1 MSLRINYNL
10 ASSSA
15 QRGLASSQDLYSRMA
30 SRLSTGLRINQAADD
45 TAGMAVSEKLKNQ
58 VRGLNQA
65 QRNAQDSVSMLQT
78 AEGALTETHGILA
91 RIRELAVQSANDTL
105 TASDRANLQAEADQL
120 VAEVDRIASSTQ
132 FNGITL
138 LNKNSSVS
146 LHNSGLGLTFQIG
159 ANSGNTL
166 GVTLSAVR
174 SQDLGDVQTLNA
186 AHAVTGG
193 AKTIDVGSAT
203 AVNYNATVD
212 TAFDVRDAINAANG
226 NITAS
231 VKNGKL
237 RLESGGA
244 AVGTVFANDGGNLQS
259 TLFGSNATV
268 NTVASSTSLE
278 DLGVSASGT
287 MTITATSAAITG
299 ATTLANLGI
308 SSGDTLVLGL
318 SKAAG
323 TGGAAGTRT
332 LADIGVTAGGTLTI
346 AFADAGVSPTET
358 RSVAVTYQ
366 TSDTLSALASRI
378 DTAVTEAAAL
388 TANGNTGTDT
398 LVVTVGGSAGSGAIT
413 LTGNTTAYSGGTLT
427 INAGTILTDLA
438 DSNSGS
444 GSLISKLN
452 LTTIT
457 GATTGTT
464 SASSA
469 SVNTAAFTESVTYT
483 VGSETDLTAF
493 AAGLQTAIQGAGAI
507 GTSTAFDVT
516 SATAVING
524 SNQLAID
531 VSPSS
536 NGVTIA
542 TITGSGTNALRTL
555 FGLGAAPASA
565 TATSAMNVAAQTE
578 TATVSYTTSD
588 TLSTIATKIAT
599 AVTGIGRVG
608 TSLIAGNAGAAASF
622 NAGTSMIDI
631 TGVDTDTTLTFSS
644 GALRTALNLA
654 APDTVTASGTTS
666 SSAAI
671 VQNAYRL
678 SSNALTGVT
687 SISSSSSGSIDI
699 STQTAASAA
708 ISTLDSA
715 INQVS
720 TARANIGAI
729 ENRLDSTSRSLA
741 VASENTAAANS
752 RIADADIAQSMSEMV
767 RAQILQQAGISVL
780 AQANQAP
787 SLVLQLLR

>member
-231 VKNGKL
+231 VKGGKL
-237 RLESGGA
+237 RLESSA

-259 TLFGSNATV
+259 TLFATNATV

-299 ATTLANLGI
+299 ATTLTNLGI
-308 SSGDTLVLGL
+308 NSGDTLVLGL

-323 TGGAAGTRT
+323 TGGAAGTMT
-332 LADIGVTAGGTLTI
+332 LADIGVTSGGTLTI

-358 RSVAVTYQ
+358 RSIAVTYQ

-388 TANGNTGTDT
+388 TASGNTGTDT
-398 LVVTVGGSAGSGAIT
+398 LAVIVGGSAGSGAIT

-427 INAGTILTDLA
+427 INAGTTLTDLA

-654 APDTVTASGTTS
+654 APDTATASGTTS

>member
-212 TAFDVRDAINAANG
+212 TAFDVRDAINAAGG

-231 VKNGKL
+231 IKNGKL
-237 RLESGGA
+237 RLESSA
-244 AVGTVFANDGGNLQS
+244 AVGTVFASDGGNLQS

-287 MTITATSAAITG
+287 MTITATSGTITG
-299 ATTLANLGI
+299 ATTLTNLGI
-308 SSGDTLVLGL
+308 NSGDTLVLGL

-323 TGGAAGTRT
+323 TGGAAGTMT
-332 LADIGVTAGGTLTI
+332 LADIGVTSGGTLTI

-358 RSVAVTYQ
+358 RSIAVTYQ

-388 TANGNTGTDT
+388 TASGNTGTDT
-398 LVVTVGGSAGSGAIT
+398 LAVIVGGSAGSGAIT

-608 TSLIAGNAGAAASF
+608 TSLIAPNAGTAASF

-644 GALRTALNLA
+644 GALRTALNLVS
-654 APDTVTASGTTS
+654 PDTVTASGTTS

-687 SISSSSSGSIDI
+687 SISSSSTGSIDI

-720 TARANIGAI
+720 SARANIGAI
-729 ENRLDSTSRSLA
+729 QNRLESVGRSLA

-752 RIADADIAQSMSEMV
+752 RIADADVAQSMSELV
-767 RAQILQQAGISVL
+767 RSQILQQAGISVL

>member
-15 QRGLASSQDLYSRMA
+15 QRGLGTSQDLYSRMA

-105 TASDRANLQAEADQL
+105 TVSDRANLQAEADQL

-212 TAFDVRDAINAANG
+212 TAFDVRDAINAAG
-226 NITAS
+226 GDITAS

-237 RLESGGA
+237 RLESSA
-244 AVGTVFANDGGNLQS
+244 AVSAVFANDGGDLQS
-259 TLFGSNATV
+259 TLFATNATV

-287 MTITATSAAITG
+287 MTITATSGTITG
-299 ATTLANLGI
+299 ATTLTNLGI
-308 SSGDTLVLGL
+308 NSGDTLVLGL

-323 TGGAAGTRT
+323 TGGAAGTMT
-332 LADIGVTAGGTLTI
+332 LADLGVTAGGTLTI

-358 RSVAVTYQ
+358 RSIAVTYQ
-366 TSDTLSALASRI
+366 TSDTLSVLASRI
-378 DTAVTEAAAL
+378 DTAVTEAAVL
-388 TANGNTGTDT
+388 TASGNTGTDT
-398 LVVTVGGSAGSGAIT
+398 LAVTVGGSAGSGAIT

-469 SVNTAAFTESVTYT
+469 TVNTAAFTESVTYT
-483 VGSETDLTAF
+483 VGSEADLTAF

-599 AVTGIGRVG
+599 AVTGIGQVG

-654 APDTVTASGTTS
+654 APDTATASGTTS

-678 SSNALTGVT
+678 SSIALTGVT

>member
-15 QRGLASSQDLYSRMA
+15 QRGLGTSQDLYSRMA

-45 TAGMAVSEKLKNQ
+45 SAGMAVSEKLKNQ

-105 TASDRANLQAEADQL
+105 TVSDRANLQAEADQL

-212 TAFDVRDAINAANG
+212 TAFDVRDAINAAG
-226 NITAS
+226 GDITAS

-237 RLESGGA
+237 RLESSA
-244 AVGTVFANDGGNLQS
+244 AVSAVFANDGGDLQS
-259 TLFGSNATV
+259 TLFATNATV

-287 MTITATSAAITG
+287 MTITATSGTITG
-299 ATTLANLGI
+299 ATTLTNLGI
-308 SSGDTLVLGL
+308 NSGDTLVLGL

-323 TGGAAGTRT
+323 TGGAAGTMT
-332 LADIGVTAGGTLTI
+332 LADLGVTAGGTLTI

-358 RSVAVTYQ
+358 RSIAVTYQ

-378 DTAVTEAAAL
+378 DIAVTEAAAL
-388 TANGNTGTDT
+388 TASGSTGTDT
-398 LVVTVGGSAGSGAIT
+398 LAVTVGGSAGSGAIT

-469 SVNTAAFTESVTYT
+469 TVNTAAFTESVTYT
-483 VGSETDLTAF
+483 VGSEADLTAF

-516 SATAVING
+516 SVTAVING

-599 AVTGIGRVG
+599 AVTGIGQVG
-608 TSLIAGNAGAAASF
+608 TSLIAGNAGTAASF

-678 SSNALTGVT
+678 SSIALTGVT

>member
-237 RLESGGA
+237 RLESSA
-244 AVGTVFANDGGNLQS
+244 AVGTVFASDGGNLQS

-287 MTITATSAAITG
+287 MTITATSGTITG
-299 ATTLANLGI
+299 ATTLTNLGI
-308 SSGDTLVLGL
+308 NSGDTLVLGL

-323 TGGAAGTRT
+323 TGGAAGTMT
-332 LADIGVTAGGTLTI
+332 LADIGVTAGGTLTL

-378 DTAVTEAAAL
+378 DTAVSEAAAL
-388 TANGNTGTDT
+388 TASGNTGTDT
-398 LVVTVGGSAGSGAIT
+398 LAVIVGGSAGSGAIT

-599 AVTGIGRVG
+599 AVTGIGQVG
-608 TSLIAGNAGAAASF
+608 TSLIAGNAGTAASF

>member
-1 MSLRINYNL
+1 
-10 ASSSA
+10 
-15 QRGLASSQDLYSRMA
+15 MA

-105 TASDRANLQAEADQL
+105 TVSDRANLQAEADQL

-174 SQDLGDVQTLNA
+174 AQDLGDVQTLNA

-212 TAFDVRDAINAANG
+212 TAFDVRDAINAAG
-226 NITAS
+226 GDITAS

-237 RLESGGA
+237 RLESSA
-244 AVGTVFANDGGNLQS
+244 AVSAVFANDGGDLQS
-259 TLFGSNATV
+259 TLFATNATV

-287 MTITATSAAITG
+287 MTITATSGTITG
-299 ATTLANLGI
+299 ATTLTNLGI
-308 SSGDTLVLGL
+308 NSGDTLVLGL

-323 TGGAAGTRT
+323 TGGAAGTMT
-332 LADIGVTAGGTLTI
+332 LADLGVTAGGTLTI

-358 RSVAVTYQ
+358 RSIAVTYQ

-388 TANGNTGTDT
+388 TASGSTGTDT
-398 LVVTVGGSAGSGAIT
+398 LAVTVGGSAGSGAIT

-469 SVNTAAFTESVTYT
+469 TVNTAAFTESVTYT
-483 VGSETDLTAF
+483 VGSEADLTAF

-599 AVTGIGRVG
+599 AVTGIGQVG

-654 APDTVTASGTTS
+654 APDTATASGTTS

-678 SSNALTGVT
+678 SSIALTGVT

>member
-15 QRGLASSQDLYSRMA
+15 QRGLGTSQDLYSRMA

-105 TASDRANLQAEADQL
+105 TVSDRANLQAEADQL

-212 TAFDVRDAINAANG
+212 TAFDVRDAINAAG
-226 NITAS
+226 GDITAS

-237 RLESGGA
+237 RLESSA
-244 AVGTVFANDGGNLQS
+244 AVSAVFANDGGDLQS
-259 TLFGSNATV
+259 TLFATNATV

-287 MTITATSAAITG
+287 MTITATSGTITG
-299 ATTLANLGI
+299 ATTLTNLGI
-308 SSGDTLVLGL
+308 NSGDTLVLGL
-318 SKAAG
+318 SKAVG
-323 TGGAAGTRT
+323 TGGAAGTMT
-332 LADIGVTAGGTLTI
+332 LADLGVTAGGTLTI

-358 RSVAVTYQ
+358 RSIAVTYQ

-378 DTAVTEAAAL
+378 DIAVTEAAAL
-388 TANGNTGTDT
+388 TASGSTGTDT
-398 LVVTVGGSAGSGAIT
+398 LAVTVGGSAGSGAIT

-469 SVNTAAFTESVTYT
+469 TVNTAAFTESVTYT
-483 VGSETDLTAF
+483 VGSEADLTAF

-599 AVTGIGRVG
+599 AVTGIGQVG
-608 TSLIAGNAGAAASF
+608 TSLIAGNAGTAASF

-654 APDTVTASGTTS
+654 APDTATASGTTS

-678 SSNALTGVT
+678 SSIALTGVT

>member
-231 VKNGKL
+231 VKGGKL
-237 RLESGGA
+237 RLESSA
-244 AVGTVFANDGGNLQS
+244 AVGTVFASDGGNLQS

-287 MTITATSAAITG
+287 MTITATSGTITG
-299 ATTLANLGI
+299 ATTLTNLGI
-308 SSGDTLVLGL
+308 NSGDTLVLGL

-358 RSVAVTYQ
+358 RSIAVTYQ
-366 TSDTLSALASRI
+366 RSDTLSALASRI

-654 APDTVTASGTTS
+654 APDTATASGTTS

>member
-10 ASSSA
+10 ASSAA
-15 QRGLASSQDLYSRMA
+15 QRGLGTSQDLYSRMA

-45 TAGMAVSEKLKNQ
+45 SAGMAVSEKLKNQ

-105 TASDRANLQAEADQL
+105 TVSDRANLQAEADQL

-212 TAFDVRDAINAANG
+212 TAFDVRDAINAAG
-226 NITAS
+226 GDITAS

-237 RLESGGA
+237 RLESSA
-244 AVGTVFANDGGNLQS
+244 AVSAVFANDGGDLQS
-259 TLFGSNATV
+259 TLFATNATV

-287 MTITATSAAITG
+287 MTITATSGTITG
-299 ATTLANLGI
+299 ATTLTNLGI
-308 SSGDTLVLGL
+308 NSGDTLVLGL

-323 TGGAAGTRT
+323 TGGAAGTMT
-332 LADIGVTAGGTLTI
+332 LADLGVTAGGTLTI

-358 RSVAVTYQ
+358 RSIAVTYQ

-378 DTAVTEAAAL
+378 DIAVTEAAAL
-388 TANGNTGTDT
+388 TASGSTGTDT
-398 LVVTVGGSAGSGAIT
+398 LAVTVGGSAGSGAIT

-469 SVNTAAFTESVTYT
+469 TVNTAAFTESVTYT
-483 VGSETDLTAF
+483 VGSEADLTAF

-555 FGLGAAPASA
+555 LGLGAAPASA

-599 AVTGIGRVG
+599 AVTGIGQVG
-608 TSLIAGNAGAAASF
+608 TSLIAGNAGTAASF

-678 SSNALTGVT
+678 SSIALTGVT

>member
-237 RLESGGA
+237 RLESSA
-244 AVGTVFANDGGNLQS
+244 AVGTVFASDGGNLQS

-287 MTITATSAAITG
+287 MTITATSGTITG
-299 ATTLANLGI
+299 ATTLTNLGI
-308 SSGDTLVLGL
+308 NSGDTLVLGL

-323 TGGAAGTRT
+323 TGGAAGTMT
-332 LADIGVTAGGTLTI
+332 LADIGVTSGGTLTI

-358 RSVAVTYQ
+358 RSIAVTYQ

-388 TANGNTGTDT
+388 TASGNTGTDT
-398 LVVTVGGSAGSGAIT
+398 LAVIVGGSAGSGAIT

>member
-1 MSLRINYNL
+1 
-10 ASSSA
+10 
-15 QRGLASSQDLYSRMA
+15 
-30 SRLSTGLRINQAADD
+30 
-45 TAGMAVSEKLKNQ
+45 
-58 VRGLNQA
+58 
-65 QRNAQDSVSMLQT
+65 
-78 AEGALTETHGILA
+78 
-91 RIRELAVQSANDTL
+91 
-105 TASDRANLQAEADQL
+105 
-120 VAEVDRIASSTQ
+120 
-132 FNGITL
+132 
-138 LNKNSSVS
+138 
-146 LHNSGLGLTFQIG
+146 
-159 ANSGNTL
+159 
-166 GVTLSAVR
+166 
-174 SQDLGDVQTLNA
+174 
-186 AHAVTGG
+186 
-193 AKTIDVGSAT
+193 
-203 AVNYNATVD
+203 
-212 TAFDVRDAINAANG
+212 
-226 NITAS
+226 
-231 VKNGKL
+231 
-237 RLESGGA
+237 
-244 AVGTVFANDGGNLQS
+244 
-259 TLFGSNATV
+259 
-268 NTVASSTSLE
+268 
-278 DLGVSASGT
+278 
-287 MTITATSAAITG
+287 
-299 ATTLANLGI
+299 
-308 SSGDTLVLGL
+308 
-318 SKAAG
+318 
-323 TGGAAGTRT
+323 
-332 LADIGVTAGGTLTI
+332 
-346 AFADAGVSPTET
+346 
-358 RSVAVTYQ
+358 
-366 TSDTLSALASRI
+366 
-378 DTAVTEAAAL
+378 
-388 TANGNTGTDT
+388 
-398 LVVTVGGSAGSGAIT
+398 
-413 LTGNTTAYSGGTLT
+413 AYSGGTLT

-469 SVNTAAFTESVTYT
+469 TVNTAAFTESVTYT
-483 VGSETDLTAF
+483 VGSEADLTAF

-542 TITGSGTNALRTL
+542 TITGSGTNKLRTL
-555 FGLGAAPASA
+555 LGLGAAPASA

-599 AVTGIGRVG
+599 AVTGIGQVG
-608 TSLIAGNAGAAASF
+608 TSLIAGNAGTAASF

-654 APDTVTASGTTS
+654 APDTATASGTTS

-678 SSNALTGVT
+678 SSIALTGVT

>member
-10 ASSSA
+10 ASSAA
-15 QRGLASSQDLYSRMA
+15 QRGLGTSQDLYSRMA

-45 TAGMAVSEKLKNQ
+45 SAGMAVSEKLKNQ

-105 TASDRANLQAEADQL
+105 TVSDRANLQAEADQL

-212 TAFDVRDAINAANG
+212 TAFDVRDAINAAG
-226 NITAS
+226 GDITAS

-237 RLESGGA
+237 RLESSA
-244 AVGTVFANDGGNLQS
+244 AVSAVFANDGGDLQS
-259 TLFGSNATV
+259 TLFATNATV

-287 MTITATSAAITG
+287 MTITATSGTITG
-299 ATTLANLGI
+299 ATTLTNLGI
-308 SSGDTLVLGL
+308 NSGDTLVLGL

-323 TGGAAGTRT
+323 TGGAAGTMT
-332 LADIGVTAGGTLTI
+332 LADLGVTAGGTLTI

-358 RSVAVTYQ
+358 RSIAVTYQ

-378 DTAVTEAAAL
+378 DIAVTEAAAL
-388 TANGNTGTDT
+388 TASGSTGTDT
-398 LVVTVGGSAGSGAIT
+398 LAVTVGGSAGSGAIT

-469 SVNTAAFTESVTYT
+469 TVNTAAFTESVTYT
-483 VGSETDLTAF
+483 VGSEADLTAF

-599 AVTGIGRVG
+599 AVTGIGQVG
-608 TSLIAGNAGAAASF
+608 TSLIAGNAGTAASF

-678 SSNALTGVT
+678 SSIALTGVT

-720 TARANIGAI
+720 TGCQAMAAVPNRFQPSPSGSDREAR
-729 ENRLDSTSRSLA
+729 
-741 VASENTAAANS
+741 
-752 RIADADIAQSMSEMV
+752 M
-767 RAQILQQAGISVL
+767 
-780 AQANQAP
+780 
-787 SLVLQLLR
+787 

>member
-15 QRGLASSQDLYSRMA
+15 QRGLGTSQDLYSRMA

-105 TASDRANLQAEADQL
+105 TVSDRANLQAEADQL

-212 TAFDVRDAINAANG
+212 TAFDVRDAINAAG
-226 NITAS
+226 GDITAS

-237 RLESGGA
+237 RLESSA
-244 AVGTVFANDGGNLQS
+244 AVSAVFANDGGDLQS
-259 TLFGSNATV
+259 TLFATNATV

-287 MTITATSAAITG
+287 MTITATSGTITG
-299 ATTLANLGI
+299 ATTLTNLGI
-308 SSGDTLVLGL
+308 NSGDTLVLGL

-323 TGGAAGTRT
+323 TGGAAGTMT
-332 LADIGVTAGGTLTI
+332 LADLGVTAGGTLTL

-358 RSVAVTYQ
+358 RSIAVTYQ

-378 DTAVTEAAAL
+378 DTAVTEAAVL
-388 TANGNTGTDT
+388 TASGNTGTDT
-398 LVVTVGGSAGSGAIT
+398 LAVTVGGSAGSGAIT
-413 LTGNTTAYSGGTLT
+413 LTGNATAYSGGILT

-469 SVNTAAFTESVTYT
+469 TVNTATFTESVTYT
-483 VGSETDLTAF
+483 VGSEADLTAF

-507 GTSTAFDVT
+507 GTSAAFDVT

-599 AVTGIGRVG
+599 AVTGIGQVG
-608 TSLIAGNAGAAASF
+608 TSLIAGNAGTVASF

-654 APDTVTASGTTS
+654 APDTATASGTTS

-678 SSNALTGVT
+678 SSSALTGVT

>member
-15 QRGLASSQDLYSRMA
+15 QRGLGTSQDLYSRMA

-105 TASDRANLQAEADQL
+105 TVSDRANLQAEADQL

-212 TAFDVRDAINAANG
+212 TAFDVRDAINAAG
-226 NITAS
+226 GDITAS

-237 RLESGGA
+237 RLESSA
-244 AVGTVFANDGGNLQS
+244 AVSAVFANDGGDLQS
-259 TLFGSNATV
+259 TLFATNATV

-287 MTITATSAAITG
+287 MTITATSGTITG
-299 ATTLANLGI
+299 ATTLTNLGI
-308 SSGDTLVLGL
+308 NSGDTLVLGL

-323 TGGAAGTRT
+323 TGGAAGTMT
-332 LADIGVTAGGTLTI
+332 LADLGVTAGGTLTL

-358 RSVAVTYQ
+358 RSIAVTYQ

-378 DTAVTEAAAL
+378 DTAVTEAAVL
-388 TANGNTGTDT
+388 TASGNTGTDT
-398 LVVTVGGSAGSGAIT
+398 LAVTVGGSAGSGAIT

-469 SVNTAAFTESVTYT
+469 TVNTAAFTESVTYT
-483 VGSETDLTAF
+483 VGSEADLTAF

-599 AVTGIGRVG
+599 AVTGIGQVG

-654 APDTVTASGTTS
+654 APDTATASGTTS

-678 SSNALTGVT
+678 SSSALTGVT

>member
-15 QRGLASSQDLYSRMA
+15 QRGLGTSQDLYSRMA
-30 SRLSTGLRINQAADD
+30 SRLSTGLRINRAADD

-105 TASDRANLQAEADQL
+105 TVSDRANLQAEADQL

-174 SQDLGDVQTLNA
+174 AQDLGDVQTLNA

-212 TAFDVRDAINAANG
+212 TAFDVRDAINAAG
-226 NITAS
+226 GDITAS

-237 RLESGGA
+237 RLESSA
-244 AVGTVFANDGGNLQS
+244 AVSAVFANDGGDLQS
-259 TLFGSNATV
+259 TLFATNATV

-287 MTITATSAAITG
+287 MTITATSGTITG
-299 ATTLANLGI
+299 ATTLTNLGI

-323 TGGAAGTRT
+323 TGGAAGTMT
-332 LADIGVTAGGTLTI
+332 LADLGVTAGGTLTI

-358 RSVAVTYQ
+358 RSIAVTYQ

-388 TANGNTGTDT
+388 TASGSTGTDT
-398 LVVTVGGSAGSGAIT
+398 LAVTVGGSAGSGAIT

-427 INAGTILTDLA
+427 INAGTIFTDLA
-438 DSNSGS
+438 DSSSGS

-469 SVNTAAFTESVTYT
+469 LVNTAAFTESVTYT

-555 FGLGAAPASA
+555 LGLGAAPASA

-599 AVTGIGRVG
+599 AVTGIGQVG
-608 TSLIAGNAGAAASF
+608 TSLIAGNAGTAASF

-631 TGVDTDTTLTFSS
+631 TSVDTDTTLTFSS

-654 APDTVTASGTTS
+654 APDTATASGTTS

-678 SSNALTGVT
+678 SSSALTGVT

>member
-231 VKNGKL
+231 VKGGKL
-237 RLESGGA
+237 RLESSA
-244 AVGTVFANDGGNLQS
+244 AVGTVFASDGGNLQS

-287 MTITATSAAITG
+287 MTITATSGTITG
-299 ATTLANLGI
+299 ATTLTNLGI
-308 SSGDTLVLGL
+308 NSGDTLVLGL

-358 RSVAVTYQ
+358 RSIAVTYQ

-378 DTAVTEAAAL
+378 DIAVTEAAAL

-654 APDTVTASGTTS
+654 APDTATASGTTS

>member
-15 QRGLASSQDLYSRMA
+15 QRGLGTSQDLYSRMA

-105 TASDRANLQAEADQL
+105 TVSDRANLQAEADQL

-212 TAFDVRDAINAANG
+212 TAFDVRDAINAAG
-226 NITAS
+226 GDITAS

-237 RLESGGA
+237 RLESSA
-244 AVGTVFANDGGNLQS
+244 AVSAVFANDGGDLQS
-259 TLFGSNATV
+259 TLFATNATV

-287 MTITATSAAITG
+287 MTITATSGTITG
-299 ATTLANLGI
+299 ATTLTNLGI
-308 SSGDTLVLGL
+308 NSGDTLVLGL

-323 TGGAAGTRT
+323 TGGAAGTMT
-332 LADIGVTAGGTLTI
+332 LADLGVTAGGTLTL

-358 RSVAVTYQ
+358 RSIAVTYQ
-366 TSDTLSALASRI
+366 TSDTLSVLASRI
-378 DTAVTEAAAL
+378 DTAVTEAAVL
-388 TANGNTGTDT
+388 TASGNTGTDT
-398 LVVTVGGSAGSGAIT
+398 LAVTVGGSAGSGAIT
-413 LTGNTTAYSGGTLT
+413 LTGNATAYSGGILT

-469 SVNTAAFTESVTYT
+469 TVNTATFTESVTYT
-483 VGSETDLTAF
+483 VGSEADLTAF

-507 GTSTAFDVT
+507 GTSAAFDVT

-599 AVTGIGRVG
+599 AVTGIGQVG
-608 TSLIAGNAGAAASF
+608 TSLIAGNAGTVASF

-654 APDTVTASGTTS
+654 APDTATASGTTS

-678 SSNALTGVT
+678 SSIALTGVT

>member
-15 QRGLASSQDLYSRMA
+15 QRGLGTSQDLYSRMA

-45 TAGMAVSEKLKNQ
+45 SAGMAVSEKLKNQ

-105 TASDRANLQAEADQL
+105 TVSDRANLQAEADQL

-212 TAFDVRDAINAANG
+212 TAFDVRDAINAAG
-226 NITAS
+226 GDITAS

-237 RLESGGA
+237 RLESSA
-244 AVGTVFANDGGNLQS
+244 AVSAVFANDGGDLQS
-259 TLFGSNATV
+259 TLFATNATV

-287 MTITATSAAITG
+287 MTITATSGTITG
-299 ATTLANLGI
+299 ATTLTNLGI
-308 SSGDTLVLGL
+308 NSGDTLVLGL

-323 TGGAAGTRT
+323 TGGAAGTMT
-332 LADIGVTAGGTLTI
+332 LADLGVTAGGTLTI

-358 RSVAVTYQ
+358 RSIAVTYQ

-378 DTAVTEAAAL
+378 DIAVTEAAAL
-388 TANGNTGTDT
+388 TASGSTGTDT
-398 LVVTVGGSAGSGAIT
+398 LAVTVGGSAGSGAIT

-469 SVNTAAFTESVTYT
+469 TVNTAAFTESVTYT
-483 VGSETDLTAF
+483 VGSEADLTAF

-555 FGLGAAPASA
+555 LGLGAAPASA

-599 AVTGIGRVG
+599 AVTGIGQVG
-608 TSLIAGNAGAAASF
+608 TSLIAGNAGTAASF

-678 SSNALTGVT
+678 SSIALTGVT

>member
-15 QRGLASSQDLYSRMA
+15 QRGLGTSQDLYSRMA

-105 TASDRANLQAEADQL
+105 TVSDRANLQAEADQL

-174 SQDLGDVQTLNA
+174 AQDLGDVQTLNA

-212 TAFDVRDAINAANG
+212 TAFDVRDAINAAG
-226 NITAS
+226 GDITAS

-237 RLESGGA
+237 RLESSA
-244 AVGTVFANDGGNLQS
+244 AVSAVFANDGGDLQS
-259 TLFGSNATV
+259 TLFATNATV

-287 MTITATSAAITG
+287 MTITATSGTITG
-299 ATTLANLGI
+299 ATTLTNLGI
-308 SSGDTLVLGL
+308 NSGDTLVLGL

-323 TGGAAGTRT
+323 TGGAAGTMT
-332 LADIGVTAGGTLTI
+332 LADLGVTAGGTLTL

-358 RSVAVTYQ
+358 RSIAVTYQ

-388 TANGNTGTDT
+388 TASGSTGTDT
-398 LVVTVGGSAGSGAIT
+398 LAVTVGGSAGSGAIT
-413 LTGNTTAYSGGTLT
+413 LTGNATAYSGGILT

-469 SVNTAAFTESVTYT
+469 TVNTATFTESVTYT
-483 VGSETDLTAF
+483 VGSEADLTAF

-599 AVTGIGRVG
+599 AVTGIGQVG

-654 APDTVTASGTTS
+654 APDTATASGTTS

-678 SSNALTGVT
+678 SSIALTGVT

>member
-105 TASDRANLQAEADQL
+105 TVSDRANLQAEADQL

-212 TAFDVRDAINAANG
+212 TAFDVRDAINAAG
-226 NITAS
+226 GDITAS

-237 RLESGGA
+237 RLESSA
-244 AVGTVFANDGGNLQS
+244 AVGTVFASDGGNLQS

-287 MTITATSAAITG
+287 MTITATSGTITG
-299 ATTLANLGI
+299 ATTLTNLGI
-308 SSGDTLVLGL
+308 NSGDTLVLGL

-323 TGGAAGTRT
+323 TGGAAGTMT
-332 LADIGVTAGGTLTI
+332 LADIGVTSGGTLTI

-358 RSVAVTYQ
+358 RSIAVTYQ

-388 TANGNTGTDT
+388 TASGNTGTDT
-398 LVVTVGGSAGSGAIT
+398 LAVTVGGSAGSGAIT

-469 SVNTAAFTESVTYT
+469 TVNTAAFTESVTYT

-608 TSLIAGNAGAAASF
+608 TSLIAGNAGTAASF

>member
-10 ASSSA
+10 ASSAA
-15 QRGLASSQDLYSRMA
+15 QRGLGTSQDLYSRMA

-105 TASDRANLQAEADQL
+105 TVSDRANLQAEADQL

-212 TAFDVRDAINAANG
+212 TAFDVRDAINAAG
-226 NITAS
+226 GDITAS

-237 RLESGGA
+237 RLESSA
-244 AVGTVFANDGGNLQS
+244 AVSAVFANDGGDLQS
-259 TLFGSNATV
+259 TLFATNATV

-287 MTITATSAAITG
+287 MTITATSGTITG
-299 ATTLANLGI
+299 ATTLTNLGI
-308 SSGDTLVLGL
+308 NSGDTLVLGL

-323 TGGAAGTRT
+323 TGGAAGTMT
-332 LADIGVTAGGTLTI
+332 LADLGVTAGGTLTI

-358 RSVAVTYQ
+358 RSIAVTYQ

-378 DTAVTEAAAL
+378 DIAVTEAAAL
-388 TANGNTGTDT
+388 TASGSTGTDT
-398 LVVTVGGSAGSGAIT
+398 LAVTVGGSAGSGAIT

-469 SVNTAAFTESVTYT
+469 TVNTAAFTESVTYT
-483 VGSETDLTAF
+483 VGSEADLTAF

-599 AVTGIGRVG
+599 AVTGIGQVG
-608 TSLIAGNAGAAASF
+608 TSLIAGNAGTAASF

-654 APDTVTASGTTS
+654 VPDTATASGTTS

-678 SSNALTGVT
+678 SSIALTGVT

-787 SLVLQLLR
+787 SIVLQLLR

>member
-10 ASSSA
+10 ASLAA
-15 QRGLASSQDLYSRMA
+15 QRGLGTSQDLYSRMA

-58 VRGLNQA
+58 ARGLNQA

-105 TASDRANLQAEADQL
+105 TVSDRANLQAEADQL

-212 TAFDVRDAINAANG
+212 TAFDVRDAINAAGG

-237 RLESGGA
+237 RLESSA
-244 AVGTVFANDGGNLQS
+244 AVSAVFANDGGDLQS
-259 TLFGSNATV
+259 TLFATNATV

-287 MTITATSAAITG
+287 MTITATSGTITG
-299 ATTLANLGI
+299 ATTLTNLGI
-308 SSGDTLVLGL
+308 NSGDTLVLGL

-323 TGGAAGTRT
+323 TGGAAGTMT
-332 LADIGVTAGGTLTI
+332 LADLGVTAGGTLTL

-358 RSVAVTYQ
+358 RSIAVTYQ
-366 TSDTLSALASRI
+366 TSDTLSVLASRI
-378 DTAVTEAAAL
+378 NTAVTEAAVL
-388 TANGNTGTDT
+388 TASGNTGTDT
-398 LVVTVGGSAGSGAIT
+398 LAVTVGGSAGSGAIT

-469 SVNTAAFTESVTYT
+469 TVNTATFTESVTYT
-483 VGSETDLTAF
+483 VGSEADLTAF

-599 AVTGIGRVG
+599 AVTGIGQVG

-654 APDTVTASGTTS
+654 APDTATASGTTS

-678 SSNALTGVT
+678 SSIALTGVT

>member
-15 QRGLASSQDLYSRMA
+15 QRGLGTSQDLYSRMA

-105 TASDRANLQAEADQL
+105 TVSDRANLQAEADQL

-174 SQDLGDVQTLNA
+174 AQDLGDVQTLNA

-212 TAFDVRDAINAANG
+212 TAFDVRDAINAAG
-226 NITAS
+226 GDITAS

-237 RLESGGA
+237 RLESSA
-244 AVGTVFANDGGNLQS
+244 AVSAVFANDGGDLQS
-259 TLFGSNATV
+259 TLFATNATV

-287 MTITATSAAITG
+287 MTITATSGTITG
-299 ATTLANLGI
+299 ATTLTNLGI
-308 SSGDTLVLGL
+308 NSGDTLVLGL

-323 TGGAAGTRT
+323 TGGAAGTMT
-332 LADIGVTAGGTLTI
+332 LADLGVTAGGTLTI

-358 RSVAVTYQ
+358 RSIAVTYQ
-366 TSDTLSALASRI
+366 TSDTLSVLASRI
-378 DTAVTEAAAL
+378 DTAVTEAAVL
-388 TANGNTGTDT
+388 TASGNTGTDT
-398 LVVTVGGSAGSGAIT
+398 LAVTVGGSAGSGAIT

-469 SVNTAAFTESVTYT
+469 TVNTATFTESVTYT
-483 VGSETDLTAF
+483 VGSEADLTAF

-599 AVTGIGRVG
+599 AVTGIGQVG
-608 TSLIAGNAGAAASF
+608 TSLIAGNAGTVASF

-654 APDTVTASGTTS
+654 APDTATASGTTS

-678 SSNALTGVT
+678 SSSALTGVT

>member
-15 QRGLASSQDLYSRMA
+15 QRGLGTSQDLYSRMA

-105 TASDRANLQAEADQL
+105 TVSDRANLQAEADQL

-212 TAFDVRDAINAANG
+212 TAFDVRDAINAAG
-226 NITAS
+226 GDITAS

-237 RLESGGA
+237 RLESSA
-244 AVGTVFANDGGNLQS
+244 AVSAVFANDGGDLQS
-259 TLFGSNATV
+259 TLFATNATV

-287 MTITATSAAITG
+287 MTITATSGTITG
-299 ATTLANLGI
+299 ATTLTNLGI
-308 SSGDTLVLGL
+308 NSGDTLVLGL

-323 TGGAAGTRT
+323 TGGAAGTMT
-332 LADIGVTAGGTLTI
+332 LADLGVTAGGTLTL

-358 RSVAVTYQ
+358 RSIAVTYQ

-378 DTAVTEAAAL
+378 DTAVTEAAVL
-388 TANGNTGTDT
+388 TASGNTGTDT
-398 LVVTVGGSAGSGAIT
+398 LAVTVGGSAGSGAIT
-413 LTGNTTAYSGGTLT
+413 LTGNATAYSGGILT

-469 SVNTAAFTESVTYT
+469 TVNTAAFTESVTYT
-483 VGSETDLTAF
+483 VGSEADLTAF

-507 GTSTAFDVT
+507 GTSAAFDVT

-599 AVTGIGRVG
+599 AVTGIGQVG
-608 TSLIAGNAGAAASF
+608 TSLIAGNAGTVASF

-654 APDTVTASGTTS
+654 APDTATASGTTS

-678 SSNALTGVT
+678 SSSALTGVT

>member
-15 QRGLASSQDLYSRMA
+15 QRGLGTSQDLYSRMA

-105 TASDRANLQAEADQL
+105 TVSDRANLQAEADQL

-212 TAFDVRDAINAANG
+212 TAFDVRDAINAAG
-226 NITAS
+226 GDITAS

-237 RLESGGA
+237 RLESSA
-244 AVGTVFANDGGNLQS
+244 AVSAVFANDGGDLQS
-259 TLFGSNATV
+259 TLFATNATV

-287 MTITATSAAITG
+287 MTITATSGTITG
-299 ATTLANLGI
+299 ATTLTNLGI
-308 SSGDTLVLGL
+308 NSGDTLVLGL

-323 TGGAAGTRT
+323 TGGAAGTMT
-332 LADIGVTAGGTLTI
+332 LADLGVTAGGTLTI

-358 RSVAVTYQ
+358 RSIAVTYQ
-366 TSDTLSALASRI
+366 TSDTLSVLASRI
-378 DTAVTEAAAL
+378 DTAVTEAAVL
-388 TANGNTGTDT
+388 TASGNTGTDT
-398 LVVTVGGSAGSGAIT
+398 LAVTVGGSAGSGAIT

-469 SVNTAAFTESVTYT
+469 TVNTATFTESVTYT
-483 VGSETDLTAF
+483 VGSEADLTAF

-599 AVTGIGRVG
+599 AVTGIGQVG
-608 TSLIAGNAGAAASF
+608 TSLIAGNAGTVASF

-654 APDTVTASGTTS
+654 APDTATASGTTS

-678 SSNALTGVT
+678 SSSALTGVT

>member
-15 QRGLASSQDLYSRMA
+15 QRGLGTSQDLYSRMA

-231 VKNGKL
+231 VKGGKL
-237 RLESGGA
+237 RLESSA
-244 AVGTVFANDGGNLQS
+244 AVGTVFASDGGNLQS

-287 MTITATSAAITG
+287 MTITATSGTITG
-299 ATTLANLGI
+299 ATTLTNLGI
-308 SSGDTLVLGL
+308 NSGDTLVLGL

-323 TGGAAGTRT
+323 TGGAAGTMT
-332 LADIGVTAGGTLTI
+332 LADLGVTAGGTLTI

-358 RSVAVTYQ
+358 RSIAVTYQ

-378 DTAVTEAAAL
+378 DIAVTEAAAL
-388 TANGNTGTDT
+388 TASGNTGTDT
-398 LVVTVGGSAGSGAIT
+398 LAVIVGGSAGSGAIT

-608 TSLIAGNAGAAASF
+608 TSLIAGNAGTAASF

>member
-1 MSLRINYNL
+1 
-10 ASSSA
+10 
-15 QRGLASSQDLYSRMA
+15 
-30 SRLSTGLRINQAADD
+30 
-45 TAGMAVSEKLKNQ
+45 MAVSEKLKNQ

-105 TASDRANLQAEADQL
+105 TVSDRANLQAEADQL

-174 SQDLGDVQTLNA
+174 AQDLGDVQTLNA

-212 TAFDVRDAINAANG
+212 TAFDVRDAINAAG
-226 NITAS
+226 GDITAS

-237 RLESGGA
+237 RLESSA
-244 AVGTVFANDGGNLQS
+244 AVSAVFANDGGDLQS
-259 TLFGSNATV
+259 TLFATNATV

-287 MTITATSAAITG
+287 MTITATSGAITG
-299 ATTLANLGI
+299 ATTLTNLGI
-308 SSGDTLVLGL
+308 NSGDTLVLGL

-323 TGGAAGTRT
+323 TGGAAGTMT

-358 RSVAVTYQ
+358 RSIAVTYQ

-388 TANGNTGTDT
+388 TASGSTGTDT
-398 LVVTVGGSAGSGAIT
+398 LAVTVGGSAGSGAIT

-427 INAGTILTDLA
+427 INAGTIFTDLA
-438 DSNSGS
+438 DSSSGS

-469 SVNTAAFTESVTYT
+469 LVNTAAFTESVTYT

-555 FGLGAAPASA
+555 LGLGAAPASA

-599 AVTGIGRVG
+599 AVTGIGQVG
-608 TSLIAGNAGAAASF
+608 TSLIAGNAGTAASF

-631 TGVDTDTTLTFSS
+631 TSVDTDTTLTFSS

-654 APDTVTASGTTS
+654 APDTATASGTTS

-678 SSNALTGVT
+678 SSSALTGVT

>member
-15 QRGLASSQDLYSRMA
+15 QRGLGTSQDLYSRMA

-45 TAGMAVSEKLKNQ
+45 SAGMAVSEKLKNQ

-105 TASDRANLQAEADQL
+105 TVSDRANLQAEADQL

-212 TAFDVRDAINAANG
+212 TAFDVRDAINAAG
-226 NITAS
+226 GDITAS

-237 RLESGGA
+237 RLESSA
-244 AVGTVFANDGGNLQS
+244 AVSAVFANDGGDLQS
-259 TLFGSNATV
+259 TLFATNATV

-287 MTITATSAAITG
+287 MTITATSGTITG
-299 ATTLANLGI
+299 ATTLTNLGI
-308 SSGDTLVLGL
+308 NSGDTLVLGL

-323 TGGAAGTRT
+323 TGGAAGTMT
-332 LADIGVTAGGTLTI
+332 LADLGVTAGGTLTI

-358 RSVAVTYQ
+358 RSIAVTYQ

-378 DTAVTEAAAL
+378 DIAVTEAAAL
-388 TANGNTGTDT
+388 TASGSTGTDT
-398 LVVTVGGSAGSGAIT
+398 LAVTVGGSAGSGAIT

-469 SVNTAAFTESVTYT
+469 TVNTAAFTESVTYT
-483 VGSETDLTAF
+483 VGSEADLTAF

-536 NGVTIA
+536 NGVTIV

-599 AVTGIGRVG
+599 AVTGIGQVG
-608 TSLIAGNAGAAASF
+608 TSLIAGNAGTAASF

-678 SSNALTGVT
+678 SSIALTGVT

>member
-231 VKNGKL
+231 VKGGKL
-237 RLESGGA
+237 RLESSA
-244 AVGTVFANDGGNLQS
+244 AVGTVFASDGGNLQS

-287 MTITATSAAITG
+287 MTITATSGTITG
-299 ATTLANLGI
+299 ATTLTNLGI
-308 SSGDTLVLGL
+308 NSGDTLVLGL

-323 TGGAAGTRT
+323 TGGAAGTMT
-332 LADIGVTAGGTLTI
+332 LADIGVTSGGTLTI

-358 RSVAVTYQ
+358 RSIAVTYQ

-378 DTAVTEAAAL
+378 DIAVTEAAAL

-654 APDTVTASGTTS
+654 APDTATASGTTS

>member
-15 QRGLASSQDLYSRMA
+15 QRGLGTSQDLYSRMA

-45 TAGMAVSEKLKNQ
+45 AAGMAVSEKLKNQ

-212 TAFDVRDAINAANG
+212 TAFDVRDAINAAGG

-237 RLESGGA
+237 RLESSA
-244 AVGTVFANDGGNLQS
+244 AVSAVFANDGGDLQS
-259 TLFGSNATV
+259 TLFATNATV

-287 MTITATSAAITG
+287 MTITATSGTITG
-299 ATTLANLGI
+299 ATTLTNLGI
-308 SSGDTLVLGL
+308 NSGDTLVLGL

-323 TGGAAGTRT
+323 TGGAAGTMT

-346 AFADAGVSPTET
+346 AFADAGSSPTET
-358 RSVAVTYQ
+358 RSVAVTYA
-366 TSDTLSALASRI
+366 TTDTISALATSI
-378 DTAVTEAAAL
+378 DTAISEAAAL
-388 TANGNTGTDT
+388 T
-398 LVVTVGGSAGSGAIT
+398 
-413 LTGNTTAYSGGTLT
+413 
-427 INAGTILTDLA
+427 
-438 DSNSGS
+438 
-444 GSLISKLN
+444 
-452 LTTIT
+452 
-457 GATTGTT
+457 
-464 SASSA
+464 
-469 SVNTAAFTESVTYT
+469 
-483 VGSETDLTAF
+483 
-493 AAGLQTAIQGAGAI
+493 
-507 GTSTAFDVT
+507 
-516 SATAVING
+516 
-524 SNQLAID
+524 
-531 VSPSS
+531 
-536 NGVTIA
+536 
-542 TITGSGTNALRTL
+542 
-555 FGLGAAPASA
+555 
-565 TATSAMNVAAQTE
+565 
-578 TATVSYTTSD
+578 
-588 TLSTIATKIAT
+588 
-599 AVTGIGRVG
+599 
-608 TSLIAGNAGAAASF
+608 
-622 NAGTSMIDI
+622 
-631 TGVDTDTTLTFSS
+631 
-644 GALRTALNLA
+644 
-654 APDTVTASGTTS
+654 
-666 SSAAI
+666 
-671 VQNAYRL
+671 
-678 SSNALTGVT
+678 
-687 SISSSSSGSIDI
+687 
-699 STQTAASAA
+699 
-708 ISTLDSA
+708 
-715 INQVS
+715 
-720 TARANIGAI
+720 
-729 ENRLDSTSRSLA
+729 
-741 VASENTAAANS
+741 
-752 RIADADIAQSMSEMV
+752 
-767 RAQILQQAGISVL
+767 
-780 AQANQAP
+780 
-787 SLVLQLLR
+787 

>member
-15 QRGLASSQDLYSRMA
+15 QRGLGTSQDLYSRMA
-30 SRLSTGLRINQAADD
+30 SRLSTGLRINRAADD

-105 TASDRANLQAEADQL
+105 TVSDRANLQAEADQL

-174 SQDLGDVQTLNA
+174 AQDLGDVQTLNA

-212 TAFDVRDAINAANG
+212 TAFDVRDAINAAG
-226 NITAS
+226 GDITAS

-237 RLESGGA
+237 RLESSA
-244 AVGTVFANDGGNLQS
+244 AVSAVFANDGGDLQS
-259 TLFGSNATV
+259 TLFATNATV
-268 NTVASSTSLE
+268 NTVASATSLE

-287 MTITATSAAITG
+287 MTITATSGAITG
-299 ATTLANLGI
+299 ATTLTNLGI
-308 SSGDTLVLGL
+308 NSGDTLVLGL

-323 TGGAAGTRT
+323 TGGAAGTMT

-358 RSVAVTYQ
+358 RSIAVTYQ

-388 TANGNTGTDT
+388 TASGSTGTDT
-398 LVVTVGGSAGSGAIT
+398 LAVTVGGSAGSGAIT

-427 INAGTILTDLA
+427 INAGTIFTDLA
-438 DSNSGS
+438 DSSSGS

-469 SVNTAAFTESVTYT
+469 LVNTAAFTESVTYT

-555 FGLGAAPASA
+555 LGLGAAPASA

-599 AVTGIGRVG
+599 AVTGIGQVG
-608 TSLIAGNAGAAASF
+608 TSLIAGNAGTAASF

-631 TGVDTDTTLTFSS
+631 TSVDTDTTLTFSS

-654 APDTVTASGTTS
+654 APDTATASGTTS

-678 SSNALTGVT
+678 SSSALTGVT

>member
-45 TAGMAVSEKLKNQ
+45 AAGLAVSEKLKNQ

-78 AEGALTETHGILA
+78 AEGALAETHGILA

-159 ANSGNTL
+159 ANGGNTL

-237 RLESGGA
+237 RLESSA

-259 TLFGSNATV
+259 TLFATNATV

-323 TGGAAGTRT
+323 TGGAAGTMT
-332 LADIGVTAGGTLTI
+332 LADLGVSAGGTLTL

-388 TANGNTGTDT
+388 TASGNTGTDT
-398 LVVTVGGSAGSGAIT
+398 LAVIVGGSAGSGAIT

-608 TSLIAGNAGAAASF
+608 TSLIAGNAGTAASF

-654 APDTVTASGTTS
+654 APDTATASGTTS

>member
-237 RLESGGA
+237 RLESSA
-244 AVGTVFANDGGNLQS
+244 AVGTVFASDGGNLQS

-287 MTITATSAAITG
+287 MTITATSGTITG
-299 ATTLANLGI
+299 ATTLTNLGI
-308 SSGDTLVLGL
+308 NSGDTLVLGL

-323 TGGAAGTRT
+323 TGGAAGTMT
-332 LADIGVTAGGTLTI
+332 LADIGVTSGGTLTI

-358 RSVAVTYQ
+358 RSIAVTYQ

-378 DTAVTEAAAL
+378 DIAVTEAAAL

-398 LVVTVGGSAGSGAIT
+398 LAVIVGGSAGSGAIT

-608 TSLIAGNAGAAASF
+608 TSLIAGNAGTAASF

>member
-15 QRGLASSQDLYSRMA
+15 QRGLGTSQDLYSRMA

-45 TAGMAVSEKLKNQ
+45 AAGMAVSEKLKSQ

-105 TASDRANLQAEADQL
+105 TVSDRANLQAEADQL

-212 TAFDVRDAINAANG
+212 TAFDVRDAINAAGG

-237 RLESGGA
+237 RLESSA
-244 AVGTVFANDGGNLQS
+244 AVSAVFANDGGDLQS
-259 TLFGSNATV
+259 TLFATNATV

-287 MTITATSAAITG
+287 MTITATSGTITG
-299 ATTLANLGI
+299 ATTLTNLGI
-308 SSGDTLVLGL
+308 NSGDTLVLGL

-323 TGGAAGTRT
+323 TGGAAGTMT

-346 AFADAGVSPTET
+346 AFADAGSSPTET
-358 RSVAVTYQ
+358 RSVAVTYA
-366 TSDTLSALASRI
+366 TSDTLSALATRI

-388 TANGNTGTDT
+388 TASGTTGTDT
-398 LVVTVGGSAGSGAIT
+398 LAVTVGGSAGSGAIT

-469 SVNTAAFTESVTYT
+469 TVNTAAFTESVTYT

-542 TITGSGTNALRTL
+542 TITGSGANKLRTL

-599 AVTGIGRVG
+599 AVTGIGQVG
-608 TSLIAGNAGAAASF
+608 TSLIAGNAGTASSF

-654 APDTVTASGTTS
+654 APDTATASGTTS

-671 VQNAYRL
+671 VQNRYRL
-678 SSNALTGVT
+678 SSIALTGVT

>member
-10 ASSSA
+10 ASSAA
-15 QRGLASSQDLYSRMA
+15 QRGLGTSQDLYSRMA

-45 TAGMAVSEKLKNQ
+45 SAGMAVSEKLKNQ

-105 TASDRANLQAEADQL
+105 TVSDRANLQAEADQL

-212 TAFDVRDAINAANG
+212 TAFDVRDAINAAG
-226 NITAS
+226 GDITAS

-237 RLESGGA
+237 RLESSA
-244 AVGTVFANDGGNLQS
+244 AVSAVFANDGGDLQS
-259 TLFGSNATV
+259 TLFATNATV

-287 MTITATSAAITG
+287 MTITATSGTITG
-299 ATTLANLGI
+299 ATTLTNLGI
-308 SSGDTLVLGL
+308 NSGDTLVLGL

-323 TGGAAGTRT
+323 TGGAAGTMT
-332 LADIGVTAGGTLTI
+332 LADLGVTAGGTLTI

-358 RSVAVTYQ
+358 RSIAVTYQ

-388 TANGNTGTDT
+388 TASGSTGTDT
-398 LVVTVGGSAGSGAIT
+398 LAVTVGGSAGSGAIT
-413 LTGNTTAYSGGTLT
+413 LTGNTTAYSGGTIT

-469 SVNTAAFTESVTYT
+469 TVNTAAFTESVTYT
-483 VGSETDLTAF
+483 VGSEADLTAF

-555 FGLGAAPASA
+555 LGLGAAPASA

-599 AVTGIGRVG
+599 AVTGIGQVG
-608 TSLIAGNAGAAASF
+608 TSLIAGNAGTAASF

-678 SSNALTGVT
+678 SSSALTGVT

>member
-15 QRGLASSQDLYSRMA
+15 QRGLGTSQDLYSRMA

-105 TASDRANLQAEADQL
+105 TVSDRANLQAEADQL

-212 TAFDVRDAINAANG
+212 TAFDVRDAINAAG
-226 NITAS
+226 GDITAS

-237 RLESGGA
+237 RLESSA
-244 AVGTVFANDGGNLQS
+244 AVSAVFANDGGDLQS
-259 TLFGSNATV
+259 TLFATNATV

-287 MTITATSAAITG
+287 MTITATSGTITG
-299 ATTLANLGI
+299 ATTLTNLGI
-308 SSGDTLVLGL
+308 NSGDTLVLGL

-323 TGGAAGTRT
+323 TGGAAGTMT
-332 LADIGVTAGGTLTI
+332 LADLGVTAGGTLTI

-358 RSVAVTYQ
+358 RSIAVTYQ

-388 TANGNTGTDT
+388 TASGSTGTDT
-398 LVVTVGGSAGSGAIT
+398 LAVTVGGSAGSGAIT
-413 LTGNTTAYSGGTLT
+413 LTGNTTAYSGGTIT
-427 INAGTILTDLA
+427 INAGTIFTDLA

-469 SVNTAAFTESVTYT
+469 TVNTAAFTESVTYT
-483 VGSETDLTAF
+483 VGSEADLTAF

-599 AVTGIGRVG
+599 AVTGIGQVG
-608 TSLIAGNAGAAASF
+608 TSLIAGNAGTAASF

-654 APDTVTASGTTS
+654 APDTATASGTTS

-678 SSNALTGVT
+678 SSIALTGVT

>member
-231 VKNGKL
+231 VKGGKL
-237 RLESGGA
+237 RLESSA
-244 AVGTVFANDGGNLQS
+244 AVGTVFASDGGNLQS

-287 MTITATSAAITG
+287 MTITATSGTITG
-299 ATTLANLGI
+299 ATTLTNLGI
-308 SSGDTLVLGL
+308 NSGDTLVLGL

-323 TGGAAGTRT
+323 TGGAAGTMT
-332 LADIGVTAGGTLTI
+332 LADIGVTSGGTLTI

-358 RSVAVTYQ
+358 RSIAVTYQ
-366 TSDTLSALASRI
+366 RSDTLSALASRI
-378 DTAVTEAAAL
+378 DIAVTEAAAL

-608 TSLIAGNAGAAASF
+608 TSLIAGNAGTAASF

-654 APDTVTASGTTS
+654 APDTATASGTTS

-678 SSNALTGVT
+678 SSIALTGVT

>member
-15 QRGLASSQDLYSRMA
+15 QRGLGTSQDLYSRMA
-30 SRLSTGLRINQAADD
+30 SRLSTGLRINQPADD

-105 TASDRANLQAEADQL
+105 TVSDRANLQAEADQL

-212 TAFDVRDAINAANG
+212 TAFDVRDAINAAG
-226 NITAS
+226 GDITAS

-237 RLESGGA
+237 RLESSA
-244 AVGTVFANDGGNLQS
+244 AVSAVFANDGGDLQS
-259 TLFGSNATV
+259 TLFATNATV

-287 MTITATSAAITG
+287 MTITATSGTITG
-299 ATTLANLGI
+299 ATTLTNLGI
-308 SSGDTLVLGL
+308 NSGDTLVLGL
-318 SKAAG
+318 SKAVG
-323 TGGAAGTRT
+323 TGGAAGTMT
-332 LADIGVTAGGTLTI
+332 LADLGVTAGGTLTI

-358 RSVAVTYQ
+358 RSIAVTYQ

-378 DTAVTEAAAL
+378 DIAVTEAAAL
-388 TANGNTGTDT
+388 TASGSTGTDT
-398 LVVTVGGSAGSGAIT
+398 LAVTVGGSAGSGAIT

-469 SVNTAAFTESVTYT
+469 TVNTAAFTESVTYT
-483 VGSETDLTAF
+483 VGSEADLTAF

-599 AVTGIGRVG
+599 AVTGIGQVG
-608 TSLIAGNAGAAASF
+608 TSLIAGNAGTAASF

-654 APDTVTASGTTS
+654 APDTATASGTTS

-678 SSNALTGVT
+678 SSIALTGVT